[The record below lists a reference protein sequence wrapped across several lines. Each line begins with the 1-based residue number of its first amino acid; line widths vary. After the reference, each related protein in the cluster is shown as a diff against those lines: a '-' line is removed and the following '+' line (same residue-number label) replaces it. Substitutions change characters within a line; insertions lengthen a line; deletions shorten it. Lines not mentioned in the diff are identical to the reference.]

1 MNTPTHLILA
11 AAVFAKPNQPKLTW
25 AALIGGFLPDLSL
38 YFMVIWHKFVLN
50 TSEPV
55 IFDEVYFSKY
65 WQFVFSVDNSFFV
78 WGAILG
84 LALVARSG
92 WLIALAGAGFL
103 HLMFDF
109 PLHND
114 DARVHFW
121 PVTDWKFES
130 PVSYWDPAHYG
141 NIMAPMEYIFALILL
156 AILWRRFSG
165 RFTRIFLLF
174 LGLAPGLVMAGVY
187 LAFGWHH

>member
-50 TSEPV
+50 TSERV

-78 WGAILG
+78 WGAILA
-84 LALVARSG
+84 LALVARNG
-92 WLIALAGAGFL
+92 WVIALSGAGFL

-109 PLHND
+109 PLHHD
-114 DARVHFW
+114 DARAHFW
-121 PVTDWKFES
+121 PLSDWKFES

-141 NIMAPMEYIFALILL
+141 GIMAPLEYIFALILL
-156 AILWRRFSG
+156 TILWRRFTG
-165 RFTRIFLLF
+165 RFTRVFLLF
-174 LGLAPGLVMAGVY
+174 LGLVPGVVMAGAY
-187 LAFGWHH
+187 LVFSSGP

>member
-11 AAVFAKPNQPKLTW
+11 AAVFAKPHQPKLTW
-25 AALIGGFLPDLSL
+25 AALIGGFLPDFSL

-50 TSEPV
+50 TSETV
-55 IFDEVYFSKY
+55 IFGQVYFSKF

-84 LALVARSG
+84 LAMAARRG
-92 WLIALAGAGFL
+92 WLIALAGGGFL

-109 PLHND
+109 PLHNY
-114 DARVHFW
+114 DAHAHFW
-121 PVTDWKFES
+121 PLTDWKFES

-141 NIMAPMEYIFALILL
+141 TIMAPLEYLFVLILL
-156 AILWRRFSG
+156 AVLWQRFAG
-165 RFTRIFLLF
+165 RWVRLFLLF
-174 LGLAPGLVMAGVY
+174 LGLLPSVAMAGIW
-187 LAFGWHH
+187 LTA